1 MHRSKWILVLKT
13 RYFRHFSVSNNG
25 LSSVIAEIL
34 ISHNKC
40 RFLPDFMYVHVNISI
55 KLFTYILITCINPL
69 SANFIKWSNILKQ
82 FVGKLPRN
90 CLSVFDQFVGLALK
104 GLTSLTLLLS
114 IFNHRCV
121 TQLSTI
127 SVYHLLLPFRNT
139 SLCMLKGHFT
149 WNINTF
155 IHKYVMKSAL

>member
-69 SANFIKWSNILKQ
+69 SANFIKWSN
-82 FVGKLPRN
+82 
-90 CLSVFDQFVGLALK
+90 CLSVFDHFVGLALK

-155 IHKYVMKSAL
+155 VHKYVMKSAL